1 VHEHAA
7 VGLDDEQSLR
17 EGQMRRQPTG
27 VVDRAPSNHEPHGP
41 NLWAAGH
48 RSVMTVLFGWAE
60 ASKRAELG
68 RTELRPG
75 QYLPKG
81 C

>member
-1 VHEHAA
+1 
-7 VGLDDEQSLR
+7 
-17 EGQMRRQPTG
+17 
-27 VVDRAPSNHEPHGP
+27 
-41 NLWAAGH
+41 
-48 RSVMTVLFGWAE
+48 MTVLFGWAE

-81 C
+81 CWPAYWASTC